1 MQRTVFLPV
10 ISLHV
15 RGAAADQVE
24 GDNPEFFIEGRR
36 QIAPHALVAA
46 EPVREQHGDGAV
58 AMDLDVI
65 ALLNC
70 HAECALMRGCRRSG
84 GNDWLAGAGFARD
97 GNTKRNSGFDWE
109 CMRLFGVFG

>member
-10 ISLHV
+10 IGLDV

-24 GDNPEFFIEGRR
+24 GDNPEFFIERRR

-46 EPVREQHGDGAV
+46 ESVREQHGDGAV

-70 HAECALMRGCRRSG
+70 HADCALIRGFFEAEEMTGLPGHALHEMVTPSG
-84 GNDWLAGAGFARD
+84 IPVLTGMDALV
-97 GNTKRNSGFDWE
+97 E
-109 CMRLFGVFG
+109 V